1 MATSNMIKQD
11 DKDMFVDCVE
21 NMFMAIQIMEESN
34 FPPAVIKKMEDNL
47 SEIENMFFDVEEQM
61 VVDEIGKV

>member
-1 MATSNMIKQD
+1 MVTSSMIKQD